1 MDKKNVLLVND
12 THHRTYLSEINRGI
26 TRIGDLC
33 VPYEIMCISKT
44 RTNYTSSRYNSVS
57 RQGKTDKDTGVR
69 KIIFK
74 NKIRPRML
82 TKEPKV
88 HQRPGI

>member
-1 MDKKNVLLVND
+1 MITLYHQQWEKKKIKYKTRQNNQKSTILKMDKKNVLLVND

-57 RQGKTDKDTGVR
+57 R
-69 KIIFK
+69 
-74 NKIRPRML
+74 
-82 TKEPKV
+82 
-88 HQRPGI
+88 